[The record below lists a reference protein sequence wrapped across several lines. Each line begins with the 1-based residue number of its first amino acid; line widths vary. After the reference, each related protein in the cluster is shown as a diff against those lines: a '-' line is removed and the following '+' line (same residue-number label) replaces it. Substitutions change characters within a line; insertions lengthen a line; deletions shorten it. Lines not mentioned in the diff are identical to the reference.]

1 MQVKQLLTE
10 DRAVSPVIGVILM
23 VAITVILAAVIGTFV
38 LGLGQNVQS
47 TPQASFNFNFDGNG
61 FVDVTHEGG
70 DRLQAG
76 DNTKYLNV
84 TSTDGDTAVWVT
96 PGGSVPSGFSGPDNA
111 TTSVGAGS
119 TYSDYSHGGNGATV
133 RVTWT
138 GENGQS
144 TATLGSAEAP

>member
-1 MQVKQLLTE
+1 
-10 DRAVSPVIGVILM
+10 
-23 VAITVILAAVIGTFV
+23 
-38 LGLGQNVQS
+38 VQS

-76 DNTKYLNV
+76 DNTKYVNV
-84 TSTDGDTAVWVT
+84 TSTDGGTAVWVA
-96 PGGSVPSGFSGPDNA
+96 PGGSAPASGYSAPSGASGNL
-111 TTSVGAGS
+111 TTSVGAGT
-119 TYSDYSHGGNGATV
+119 TYNDYAHGGNGATV

-144 TATLGSAEAP
+144 TATLSSAQAP